1 MHYGYKNKRY
11 PIYINGCKLNT
22 SDSERDLGVIFSDN
36 LKWKNQ
42 VLSSASKANRML
54 GIIKKSF
61 VQFDAELLKS
71 LYLSFVRRLLEFAIP
86 VWAPYQK
93 QDIIILENVQHR
105 ATKLIPQISKLCYKD
120 RLAYLK
126 IPSLIKRR
134 QQGDITQ
141 LYRIFKGYDKV
152 EFKEIYSFK

>member
-1 MHYGYKNKRY
+1 MSISSSDELHNKLQCDLNSAYAWTQDWLLSFNIEKCLVMHYGYKNKRY

-42 VLSSASKANRML
+42 TLSSASKTNCML

-61 VQFDAELLKS
+61 VRFDAELLKS
-71 LYLSFVRRLLEFAIP
+71 LYLSFVRPLLEFAIR

-93 QDIIILENVQHR
+93 QDIIILEKVQRR
-105 ATKLIPQISKLCYKD
+105 ATKLIPQISKLCYED
-120 RLAYLK
+120 
-126 IPSLIKRR
+126 
-134 QQGDITQ
+134 
-141 LYRIFKGYDKV
+141 
-152 EFKEIYSFK
+152 